1 MQYHHQNQLK
11 MENKQPT
18 PIFIKVIVAILGGAD
33 AVFNIATPIL
43 LALLIINV
51 MGFGL
56 WYSTWNGA
64 FLLIVGIL
72 STIYRA
78 IKIGFMKWNGR
89 RLFSKNVSMDFINT

>member
-1 MQYHHQNQLK
+1 MQSHHQNQLK
-11 MENKQPT
+11 MEQKTPT
-18 PIFIKVIVAILGGAD
+18 FIKVIVAILGGAD

-78 IKIGFMKWNGR
+78 IKIGFMK
-89 RLFSKNVSMDFINT
+89 